1 MHNFRSNFIVL
12 SAPSGGGKTT
22 IAKMLAKKYKD
33 LSISISAT
41 TRPKRPLEEEGRDYF
56 FLTKAAFTENVKSD
70 NFLEY
75 EEVHGDYYGTL
86 KKRVEELLERGKAI
100 IFDIDVK
107 GAISIKKQYPEAILL
122 FIKPPSLD
130 VLKTRLKKRKSE
142 SEEAINKRLDRIKFE
157 YEQAKLFDYDIIN
170 DHLPHTINQIED
182 LILKENKSNS

>member
-1 MHNFRSNFIVL
+1 MHKFRSNFIVL

-22 IAKMLAKKYKD
+22 IAKMLVKKYND

-56 FLTKAAFTENVKSD
+56 FLNKDEFTENIKKD
-70 NFLEY
+70 NFIEY

-86 KKRVEELLERGKAI
+86 KQRVEELLAEGKAI

-130 VLKTRLKKRKSE
+130 ELKARLKKRRSE
-142 SEEAINKRLDRIKFE
+142 SEEAINKRLERINFE
-157 YEQAKLFDYDIIN
+157 YEQAKHFDYEIIN
-170 DHLPHTINQIED
+170 DHLPHTIKQIED
-182 LILKENKSNS
+182 LILRAGKSNR